1 MDSSSSLSG
10 RHPRGSRRRR
20 TVLNPSQ
27 RDALQALFQQNPY
40 PGIATRERL
49 AQEIDIPEAR
59 VQIWFQNQRRRHLRQ
74 GRLGSRDSAGEGHPK
89 EGRRQRTRITPSQ
102 TRILVQNFEKNR
114 FPGIAAREELA
125 RLTGIPESRIQ
136 VWFQNRRAR
145 HPEQTRSGPVK
156 ALMQGPNA
164 RPPLAALQDQ
174 RICQEHNE
182 HTGMAALPFQDSP
195 QPDPDNPKQQLQDLA
210 QPGTSHAMQ
219 QWGEG
224 PQVVTAREEPQERAV
239 LQPAHTDTH
248 VWQQQVLSA
257 KEPAPAPGQQH
268 QRSAETSSP
277 LDELLADAE
286 VQEKAQPFLN
296 GDLQAEEPPGTPE
309 ELLSGEEFQAL
320 LDMLQC
326 SPGPPI

>member
-1 MDSSSSLSG
+1 
-10 RHPRGSRRRR
+10 
-20 TVLNPSQ
+20 
-27 RDALQALFQQNPY
+27 
-40 PGIATRERL
+40 
-49 AQEIDIPEAR
+49 
-59 VQIWFQNQRRRHLRQ
+59 
-74 GRLGSRDSAGEGHPK
+74 
-89 EGRRQRTRITPSQ
+89 
-102 TRILVQNFEKNR
+102 
-114 FPGIAAREELA
+114 
-125 RLTGIPESRIQ
+125 
-136 VWFQNRRAR
+136 
-145 HPEQTRSGPVK
+145 
-156 ALMQGPNA
+156 MQGPNA

-174 RICQEHNE
+174 SNLSTVPSSSPPLPACNPLRSIQSLAIAAPPLCPTCFLPWFSPAASVGQSPGPLVVLPTQPVQGKENTHPPGTLACHWSTRPTLGGALPPTHPPLLPPYRGICQEHNE

-268 QRSAETSSP
+268 QRSAETSSL